1 MSQTLVGSGLL
12 FGGGLVKHW
21 PFLCILVHLEK
32 ERMEAIS
39 LCVGLPTGLFFH
51 QIIMKEKWSDPHSSL
66 PPSPH
71 FPFFPFSLPLPPSLP
86 PSHHPHTM
94 SCVPIV
100 GASLSE
106 PHTSVV
112 YGTMCID
119 RPTDRPTPPSRLTCH
134 LQHSSGLPPV
144 MIIICLVYHNR
155 YPHLCSLSPLTFPPS
170 LPSSLTSPPHNVLC
184 THSWN
189 AHLCCH
195 CSLLPSVLEDR
206 GQDRLV

>member
-12 FGGGLVKHW
+12 FAGGLVKHW

-71 FPFFPFSLPLPPSLP
+71 FPFFPFPSHSLPFPP
-86 PSHHPHTM
+86 T
-94 SCVPIV
+94 
-100 GASLSE
+100 
-106 PHTSVV
+106 
-112 YGTMCID
+112 
-119 RPTDRPTPPSRLTCH
+119 
-134 LQHSSGLPPV
+134 
-144 MIIICLVYHNR
+144 
-155 YPHLCSLSPLTFPPS
+155 PS